1 MWAPSFFA
9 PIKFPNSGR
18 QGEGSHAMEVLTQG
32 VTHVLRSDIS
42 ELLVGFAVLVTLL
55 VLAGL
60 IFQIERFP

>member
-1 MWAPSFFA
+1 
-9 PIKFPNSGR
+9 
-18 QGEGSHAMEVLTQG
+18 MEVLTQG

-42 ELLVGFAVLVTLL
+42 ELLIGFAVLVTLL